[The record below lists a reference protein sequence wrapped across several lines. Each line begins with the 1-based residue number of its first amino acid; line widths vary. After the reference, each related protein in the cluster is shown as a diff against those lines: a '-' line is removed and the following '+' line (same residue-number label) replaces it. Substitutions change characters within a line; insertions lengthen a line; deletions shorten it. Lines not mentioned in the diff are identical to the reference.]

1 MKKIIFTILIVTS
14 AIISNAQDFAPVGAQ
29 WYYDERFAFSG
40 DIDYIKFTS
49 EKDTVI
55 SGETCRKITKRHQ
68 LICNGRPNVE
78 YIFYRNDT
86 VFFLDT
92 AFNEFQ
98 ALYVF
103 GAEAGDFWAIKFKD
117 ENQNIDTLTIS
128 VDSVSTTT
136 INGQNLKTLYVTYS
150 KNNDTLQQPY
160 PSTII
165 ERIGDIHYMFNWS
178 PLSSSMAC
186 DANYTYG
193 LRCYEDSV
201 LGFYSSGAA
210 DSCNYSN
217 TGNNELTFSKAFE
230 IFPNPTQGSVEIKV
244 KEFSYYTISL
254 FDLTGKQVKYYKVYG
269 SKFKID
275 LSSVEKGIYI
285 IRLQTDKQIIGYK
298 KLIKE

>member
-1 MKKIIFTILIVTS
+1 MKKAIFTILIVIS
-14 AIISNAQDFAPVGAQ
+14 VIISNAQDFAPIGAQ

-49 EKDTVI
+49 DKDTVI
-55 SGETCRKITKRHQ
+55 LGETCRKITKRHK
-68 LICNGRPNVE
+68 LYCNGRPDVE

-92 AFNEFQ
+92 VFNEFQ
-98 ALYVF
+98 ILYVF
-103 GAEAGDFWAIKFKD
+103 SAVTGDSWSIKFKD

-128 VDSVSTTT
+128 VDSVSSTL

-160 PSTII
+160 TSTII
-165 ERIGDIHYMFNWS
+165 ERIGDIHYMFNWT

-186 DANYTYG
+186 DANYTSG
-193 LRCYEDSV
+193 LRCYEDSI
-201 LGFYSSGAA
+201 LGFYPTGIA
-210 DSCNYSN
+210 DSCNYTYS
-217 TGNNELTFSKAFE
+217 GNNDFEYSKSFEL
-230 IFPNPTQGSVEIKV
+230 FPNPTQDEIEIKA
-244 KEFSYYTISL
+244 KKFSNYTLYL
-254 FDLTGKQVKYYKVYG
+254 FDLSGKQVKSYKVYG
-269 SKFKID
+269 SKFRID

-285 IRLQTDKQIIGYK
+285 IRLQTDKQVIGYK